1 MLIFFVS
8 PKAGMSSFEE
18 LDALVIYLAMHL
30 MVIYHSTRKKKPR
43 HYIFNRSVNIIEKTV
58 IFLQKMN
65 NTFFPLF
72 KKRRRDDKDLD

>member
-30 MVIYHSTRKKKPR
+30 MVIYHSTKKKPTH

-72 KKRRRDDKDLD
+72 KKRRRDDKGLD

>member
-30 MVIYHSTRKKKPR
+30 MVIYHSTTR